1 MFEWLRRKKDE
12 KLKKRIFMH
21 DQIEDAIEE
30 SLWEIKE
37 EYDLPTE
44 EVINVVE
51 SKRKNLE
58 HMHEML
64 SRKEKYKYE

>member
-12 KLKKRIFMH
+12 KLKKVIFAH
-21 DQIEDAIEE
+21 DRIEDAIEE

-44 EVINVVE
+44 EVISVVE
-51 SKRKNLE
+51 SKRKNLD

-64 SRKEKYKYE
+64 SRKEKYE

>member
-37 EYDLPTE
+37 EFDLKTE
-44 EVINVVE
+44 EVERTVID
-51 SKRKNLE
+51 KRQNIE
-58 HMHEML
+58 YM
-64 SRKEKYKYE
+64 RKTLKRDL